1 MLVPWGRGGGGLGL
15 GACMLTLNKTSTI
28 NFSWGGGATHI
39 TLPPPLLWISLC
51 RECMMIGNENRKI
64 LTTLDYHPKQWPG
77 CVSDYTIYLILIHFS
92 CVLNFA
98 KMTEPYFFAR
108 IIFSISR
115 KNRFKWY
122 LRKCVMTISKSVIDS

>member
-1 MLVPWGRGGGGLGL
+1 MCCEYECCRCLSLGGGGSGSGGMHAYPEQDKYNQLLMG
-15 GACMLTLNKTSTI
+15 
-28 NFSWGGGATHI
+28 WGCNPI

-51 RECMMIGNENRKI
+51 RECMIGNENRKI
-64 LTTLDYHPKQWPG
+64 LTTLDYHPEQWPG

-98 KMTEPYFFAR
+98 QMTEPYFFVR

-115 KNRFKWY
+115 KNRLKWY
-122 LRKCVMTISKSVIDS
+122 